1 MARNKFKNFDLKS
14 SVDTVQIKTM
24 QQSAVSKTDAP
35 YIDSEYETFNSDGST
50 KAYNYIINPNAQI
63 GYDSYSITQQG
74 KAMEDI
80 LIQMQIENFNFNR
93 VDLRFDFFNATYDK
107 LFKLNRMFLS
117 VYRSQHCRGRVSNYM
132 SYDGE
137 RYDPLTCRVSS
148 SRYQIECYNKRAQEP
163 KGPVE
168 TRLECRSMKLKDG
181 TSIVDVANQWKK
193 EILDVPDGFDK
204 FIEKADKAIY
214 EMMLTDSKNGIKPNP
229 EVFLSKIRDYVYT
242 SQQVA
247 NVYRMM
253 GGYANPEAAARRYR
267 RNYHLDVVTKRDL
280 SDYCRTLAAAI
291 DGYLDG

>member
-24 QQSAVSKTDAP
+24 EQSAVSKTDAP

-50 KAYNYIINPNAQI
+50 KAFSYIINPNTYLGQ
-63 GYDSYSITQQG
+63 DSYSITQQG
-74 KAMEDI
+74 DAMQDI

-93 VDLRFDFFNATYDK
+93 VDLRFDFFNVSYDK
-107 LFKLNRMFLS
+107 LFKLNRLFLS

-137 RYDPLTCRVSS
+137 RYDPLTCRISS
-148 SRYQIECYNKRAQEP
+148 SRYQIECYNKRAEEP

-253 GGYANPEAAARRYR
+253 GGYANPEVAARRYR
-267 RNYHLDVVTKRDL
+267 RSYHLDVVTKHDL
-280 SDYCRTLAAAI
+280 ADYCRVLVAAI
-291 DGYLDG
+291 DRYLSA